1 MPVANSKRTCRQYH
15 GLLDDP
21 SDDMDA
27 LRGTACQL
35 GLAAKTTDD
44 HIDPFMRVLDLYK
57 KTPDMILIFDG
68 DNCTTSHDI

>member
-35 GLAAKTTDD
+35 GLAAK
-44 HIDPFMRVLDLYK
+44 VS
-57 KTPDMILIFDG
+57 G
-68 DNCTTSHDI
+68 A